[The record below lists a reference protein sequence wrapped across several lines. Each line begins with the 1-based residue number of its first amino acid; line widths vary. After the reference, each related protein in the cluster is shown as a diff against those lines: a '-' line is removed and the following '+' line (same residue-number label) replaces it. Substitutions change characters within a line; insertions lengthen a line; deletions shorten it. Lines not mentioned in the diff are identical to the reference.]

1 MAFTTLNRCCST
13 FGTFLWPEFFFRT
26 QWPAGEKKERL
37 AFLPLQLRGS
47 GVFFFYGGI
56 ICFCLFVYPLTH
68 LFHVARPHRGFACFC
83 TGIVAFNSSALIQSI
98 CRDVSIKCVLSN
110 VACGRGWCSLLM
122 DSAVTPLVFPF
133 AVVVLFYV
141 LLRLHP

>member
-1 MAFTTLNRCCST
+1 MCSFFTVALS
-13 FGTFLWPEFFFRT
+13 
-26 QWPAGEKKERL
+26 
-37 AFLPLQLRGS
+37 
-47 GVFFFYGGI
+47 VFV
-56 ICFCLFVYPLTH
+56 CLFVYPLTH
-68 LFHVARPHRGFACFC
+68 LFHVARPHCGFACFC